1 MRLLS
6 IASLFLVSCGAF
18 SGWLVCHRLPSVLG
32 SNEQGL
38 RNEAFPFERKPD
50 KAFEVSDAAWF
61 LVPWLYGDFDLH
73 MDVELSEG
81 MELDILLRQVEPRN
95 VGDQFLQFHGRFS
108 VLRLSSKAD
117 APGWRTREQ
126 ALFGPHDGGVELAP
140 GYVATVWVQA
150 RGRLLRANVAGKWQP
165 WFLADDEYGMTTLV
179 ARGGKAAL
187 HNLVI
192 ESRGQQRAWLWS
204 AWWWAGLG
212 ALGAAMLVAIGHA
225 RGECPIWFLTAGPLL
240 LGSAWLFAGV
250 GSPELSLPPPLAL
263 LQILAAALATTLAS
277 QRSVRWPWLLALLA
291 SALLLVWNADRQLRH
306 DGRALDPVFGPHS
319 GETVSEALAQRVR
332 GPSHVGVHTVGP
344 AAHRVF
350 LLGGKLL
357 YDRATPAEHLE
368 SLLSGQLRA
377 GLLVPVDVPCL
388 PTVDGH
394 SQQQWRLFSGF
405 FTGYRPNVLVF
416 GVPRDEAAVDEATG
430 VPRSDPSA
438 LDATLHLAQQYCI
451 ANACGLVVFTEAGL
465 PEELSAVLEKA
476 AATGIPLVRAE
487 EGETPAVIAK
497 KLAAAILP
505 LLKAR

>member
-1 MRLLS
+1 MRLTSL
-6 IASLFLVSCGAF
+6 ASLLLVSCGAV

-38 RNEAFPFERKPD
+38 RTEDYRFERKAD
-50 KAFEVSDAAWF
+50 KVFEVSDASWF

-73 MDVELSEG
+73 MDVELAEG
-81 MELDILLRQVEPRN
+81 MELDILLRQVEPRI
-95 VGDQFLQFHGRFS
+95 VGDKFLPFHGRFS

-140 GYVATVWVQA
+140 GYVATVWIQA

-165 WFLADDEYGMTTLV
+165 WFLADDEYGMTALV

-192 ESRGQQRAWLWS
+192 QSKGQQRAWLWS
-204 AWWWAGLG
+204 RWLWAALG
-212 ALGAAMLVAIGHA
+212 ALGAAMLLAIGHA
-225 RGECPIWFLTAGPLL
+225 RGERPIWFVTAGPLL
-240 LGSAWLFAGV
+240 LASAWLFAGV
-250 GSPELSLPPPLAL
+250 GSLELSLPPPTAL
-263 LQILAAALATTLAS
+263 LQILVAALAIALSS
-277 QRSVRWPWLLALLA
+277 QRWVRGPWLLAMLA
-291 SALLLVWNADRQLRH
+291 GALLLVWNSDRQLRH
-306 DGRALDPVFGPHS
+306 DGSALDPVFGPHS
-319 GETVSEALAQRVR
+319 GNMVSEALAQRVR
-332 GPSHVGVHTVGP
+332 GPFGVHLVGP

-350 LLGGKLL
+350 LLGGNLL
-357 YDRATPAEHLE
+357 YDRGTPTEHLE
-368 SLLSGQLRA
+368 PLLGGELRA
-377 GLLVPVDVPCL
+377 GVRAAVDVPCL
-388 PTVDGH
+388 PTVDGY

-405 FTGYRPNVLVF
+405 FTGYRPNVIVF

-430 VPRSDPSA
+430 APRSDPGA

-451 ANACGLVVFTEAGL
+451 ANACSLVVFTETGL
-465 PEELSAVLEKA
+465 PKELLAVLEKA
-476 AATGIPLVRAE
+476 AASGIPLVRAE
-487 EGETPAVIAK
+487 ERETPAVIAK

>member
-1 MRLLS
+1 MRFCSL
-6 IASLFLVSCGAF
+6 ASLLLVSCGAF
-18 SGWLVCHRLPSVLG
+18 SGWLVCHRLPSVFG
-32 SNEQGL
+32 NNEQGL
-38 RNEAFPFERKPD
+38 RTEDYRFERKAD
-50 KAFEVSDAAWF
+50 KVFEVSDAAWF

-73 MDVELSEG
+73 MDVELAEG
-81 MELDILLRQVEPRN
+81 MELDILLRQVEPRI
-95 VGDQFLQFHGRFS
+95 VADQFRPFHGRFS

-140 GYVATVWVQA
+140 GLVATVWVQA

-192 ESRGQQRAWLWS
+192 QPKGQQRAWLWS
-204 AWWWAGLG
+204 RWLWAGLG
-212 ALGAAMLVAIGHA
+212 ALGAAMLLAIGRV
-225 RGECPIWFLTAGPLL
+225 RGERPMWFLTAGPLL
-240 LGSAWLFAGV
+240 LASAWLFAGA
-250 GSPELSLPPPLAL
+250 GRLELSLPPPPAL
-263 LQILAAALATTLAS
+263 LQILAAALSVTFAS
-277 QRSVRWPWLLALLA
+277 QRSLRWPWLLALLA
-291 SALLLVWNADRQLRH
+291 GAVLLVWSADRQLHH
-306 DGRALDPVFGPHS
+306 DGRALDPVFGPQS

-332 GPSHVGVHTVGP
+332 GPFGVHTVGA

-357 YDRATPAEHLE
+357 YDRSTPTEHLE
-368 SLLSGQLRA
+368 PLLGGELRV
-377 GLLVPVDVPCL
+377 GLQAAVDVPCL
-388 PTVDGH
+388 PTVDGY
-394 SQQQWRLFSGF
+394 SQQQWRLYSGF
-405 FTGYRPNVLVF
+405 FTGYRPDVLVF

-430 VPRSDPSA
+430 APRSDAST
-438 LDATLHLAQQYCI
+438 LDATLHLARQYCI
-451 ANACGLVVFTEAGL
+451 ANRCGLVVFTEAGL
-465 PEELSAVLEKA
+465 PKELFAVLERA

-487 EGETPAVIAK
+487 EGETQAVIAK

>member
-1 MRLLS
+1 MRLYS
-6 IASLFLVSCGAF
+6 IASLLLVACGAF
-18 SGWLVCHRLPSVLG
+18 SGWIVCHRLPSVLH

-38 RNEAFPFERKPD
+38 RTEDYRFERKAD

-61 LVPWLYGDFDLH
+61 LVPWRYGDFDLH
-73 MDVELSEG
+73 MDVELGEG
-81 MELDILLRQVEPRN
+81 MELDILLRQVEPRI
-95 VGDQFLQFHGRFS
+95 VEDRFLPFHGRFS

-126 ALFGPHDGGVELAP
+126 ALFGPHDGGVELAA

-165 WFLADDEYGMTTLV
+165 WFLADDEYGMTALV
-179 ARGGKAAL
+179 ARGGKAVL

-192 ESRGQQRAWLWS
+192 QSRGQQRAWLWS
-204 AWWWAGLG
+204 RWLWAGLG
-212 ALGAAMLVAIGHA
+212 ALGAAILLAIGHA
-225 RGECPIWFLTAGPLL
+225 RGERPIWFLTAGPLL
-240 LGSAWLFAGV
+240 LASAWLFAGV
-250 GSPELSLPPPLAL
+250 GKLDLSLPAPTAL
-263 LQILAAALATTLAS
+263 LQILAAAMAVTLAS
-277 QRSVRWPWLLALLA
+277 QRSLRWPWLLALLTG
-291 SALLLVWNADRQLRH
+291 ALLLVWNANRSLRH
-306 DGRALDPVFGPHS
+306 DGRALDPVFGPDA

-332 GPSHVGVHTVGP
+332 GPFEVHTAGP

-357 YDRATPAEHLE
+357 YDRGTPTEHLE
-368 SLLSGQLRA
+368 PLLAGQLRA
-377 GLLVPVDVPCL
+377 GLLAPVDVPCL

-430 VPRSDPSA
+430 APRSDASA
-438 LDATLHLAQQYCI
+438 LEATLALARQHCI
-451 ANACGLVVFTEAGL
+451 ANACSLVVFTEAGL
-465 PEELSAVLEKA
+465 PKELLAVLEKA
-476 AATGIPLVRAE
+476 AASGTPLVRAE
-487 EGETPAVIAK
+487 EGEAPAAIAK

-505 LLKAR
+505 LLKTR